1 MKGLFSMSAAHTR
14 KSMAAANRKSRR
26 NHLLAPAV
34 ISLEDRV
41 VMTTTATYW
50 MPSPY
55 DTGTSSYLPVGTV
68 DRARLSLS
76 NSDHPTWVVDYST
89 FTAFDL
95 SITRNGGS
103 AIDLS
108 NGTPD
113 QYKVGVVGSQASQN
127 TYYVIGLPRVALA
140 TGDYTLGFKS
150 TASIRFYNPD
160 TPTDTDTIIGSS
172 ITGSLSW
179 KERSGTVAAWGGNT
193 SGQTSVPVGL
203 TNVVDVAAGGSFSL
217 ALKAD
222 GTVTAWGS
230 GTGATALPPSVSDAG
245 SNVVA
250 IAAGDNHGLA
260 LKANGDIVSWGTDTN
275 SVVSGSPASGSGNYF
290 SIGAGP
296 STSFALGTYS
306 GSTPSTIYGTD
317 GTLITWGQNASFG
330 LPLFAGTDVGDTTIS
345 GLVQASSANDFLVGV
360 MADSSYYSMGN
371 VPTLNAPSDSYL
383 NGSTGITFNQ
393 AVAGVNST
401 TAGTGF
407 VFVVPSDASSIVGW
421 GADGSGQ
428 VSGTGTYAAK
438 LGITGTVSAGVS
450 TSRLET
456 GALDTISLN
465 SASNSIQA
473 WGYNGNP
480 ADNRVSGGS
489 AYVAPST
496 ASTSVGSVSAS
507 TIQTLAQVMDVT
519 APTISTFVAVTA
531 SPTSSMPLT
540 YRLTFSKP
548 ITSTLVA
555 ADFQAV
561 NVSGVVQDPT
571 YFTVAGVTAV
581 STTIF
586 DVTVGTAGN
595 TPPNFS
601 TNIYL
606 QMVSN
611 ANTQQIRDV
620 AGNQLSTTPPATSST
635 FVQVLTQA
643 APTALVT
650 TSGTSFNSLQYV
662 APSTIAF
669 TLTFSYYV
677 SDADATNAAKYT
689 LSILTGTL
697 TGNQIQS
704 IAAIADGTAP
714 ANYHKQFTINV
725 STGNPGTNAAANFT
739 VALNANSN
747 IAVYNG
753 GSPPTT
759 YITQDITSNTVRVDA
774 IIPAITAIV
783 PSTSIGGAVTTAVAT
798 GTSGV
803 TVYYKAT
810 FTDVVN
816 FAGASGTVNNYFSFV
831 TSSYAT
837 VNTVSAF
844 VSSVTNVGSAAY
856 SKDWIIAVSASG
868 TGNLSL
874 TVNPSYTLGGTT
886 NYIQNPVPT
895 NLSAG
900 ATSTSWLVLNQIYS
914 SVIVNGPAGLNP
926 SNTTTV
932 SAAINPAQPTYNAA
946 QRSQV
951 QQLQYNFSNVPVANN
966 GAALTDSD
974 FVLKHWVGDNATGS
988 FQTVTGVTA
997 HISSTSG
1004 AGTAN
1009 YYSTYMLTFRTTAA
1023 PTADLWSLDN
1033 GYYQVVL
1040 ATPSNI
1046 KDVNNVVY
1054 TAGSATWQAQ
1064 SEYYRLFGDANGN
1077 GAIDNDDATK
1087 IGVAFND
1094 GTNSWASWSFFA
1106 LLDNLVVYADGELNN
1121 NDVTAFSTAYNNGSS
1136 VDGRV
1141 VN

>member
-14 KSMAAANRKSRR
+14 KSLAAANRKARR
-26 NHLLAPAV
+26 NHHLAPAV

-55 DTGTSSYLPVGTV
+55 DSVTSSYLPVGTV
-68 DRARLSLS
+68 DRARVSLS
-76 NSDHPTWVVDYST
+76 NSDNPTWVVDFTT
-89 FTAFDL
+89 FTAEDL
-95 SITRNGGS
+95 SITRNSGS

-108 NGTPD
+108 NGLPTKF
-113 QYKVGVVGSQASQN
+113 KVGVVGSQASQN
-127 TYYVIGLPRVALA
+127 TYFVIGLPRVALA

-150 TASIRFYNPD
+150 TASIKFYDPAD
-160 TPTDTDTIIGSS
+160 PTQTVTESGSS
-172 ITGSLSW
+172 ISGTLAW

-230 GTGATALPPSVSDAG
+230 GTGATALPASVSGAG

-275 SVVSGSPASGSGNYF
+275 SVVSGSPVVGNYF

-296 STSFALGTYS
+296 NTSFALGTYS
-306 GSTPSTIYGTD
+306 GLTPSTFYGTD
-317 GTLITWGQNASFG
+317 GTLTTWGQNASFG
-330 LPLFAGTDVGDTTIS
+330 SPLFAGTDVGDPAIS
-345 GLVQASSANDFLVGV
+345 GLVQASCANDFLVGV
-360 MADSSYYSMGN
+360 RADSSYYSMGT
-371 VPTLNAPSDSYL
+371 VPPTLDPSLDSDL
-383 NGSTGITFNQ
+383 IGSTGVTFNQ
-393 AVAGVNST
+393 AVAGVNSAT
-401 TAGTGF
+401 LLSGF
-407 VFVVPSDASSIVGW
+407 VFVVPSDGSSIMGW
-421 GADGSGQ
+421 GDDDSGQ
-428 VSGTGTYAAK
+428 VNGTETYAAK

-456 GALDTISLN
+456 GALDTVSMN

-519 APTISTFVAVTA
+519 APTISSFVAVTA
-531 SPTSSMPLT
+531 TPTSSMPLT
-540 YRLTFSKP
+540 YRLTFSEP

-555 ADFQAV
+555 ADFLAV
-561 NVSGVVQDPT
+561 NGSGAAQSLT
-571 YFTVAGVTAV
+571 YFTVAGVTPV

-586 DVTVGTAGN
+586 DVTVGTVGN
-595 TPPNFS
+595 SPPNFS
-601 TNIYL
+601 DNIYL
-606 QMVSN
+606 KLVSN

-620 AGNQLSTTPPATSST
+620 AGNQLSTSLPATSST
-635 FVQVLTQA
+635 YVQVLTQA
-643 APTALVT
+643 LPTALAT

-689 LSILTGTL
+689 LSVLTGTL
-697 TGNQIQS
+697 TGNLIQS
-704 IAAIADGTAP
+704 IVAIADGTAP
-714 ANYHKQFTINV
+714 ALYHKQFTINV

-739 VALNANSN
+739 LSLNAGSN

-753 GSPPTT
+753 ASPPTT
-759 YITQDITSNTVRVDA
+759 YITQAITSNTVRVDA

-783 PSTSIGGAVTTAVAT
+783 PSTNIGGAVTTAVAA
-798 GTSGV
+798 GLSGV

-816 FAGASGTVNNYFSFV
+816 FAGAAGTVNNYFAFV

-844 VSSVTNVGSAAY
+844 VTSVTNVGSAAY
-856 SKDWIIAVSASG
+856 STDWIIAVSASG

-874 TVNPSYTLGGTT
+874 TVNPSYTLSGTT

-914 SVIVNGPAGLNP
+914 SVVVNGPAGLNP

-932 SAAINPAQPTYNAA
+932 PAAINPAQPTYNTA

-966 GAALTDSD
+966 GAALTDAD
-974 FVLKHWVGDNATGS
+974 FVIKKWVGDNSTGA

-1046 KDVNNVVY
+1046 KDVNDVVY

-1077 GAIDNDDATK
+1077 GAIDNDDANK
-1087 IGVAFND
+1087 LYPAFND
-1094 GTNSWASWSFFA
+1094 GSSSWASWSFYA
-1106 LLDNLVVYADGELNN
+1106 LVNNSVVYSDGSLTINDLNAFY
-1121 NDVTAFSTAYNNGSS
+1121 TAFNNGSS

-1141 VN
+1141 VS

>member
-1 MKGLFSMSAAHTR
+1 M
-14 KSMAAANRKSRR
+14 
-26 NHLLAPAV
+26 
-34 ISLEDRV
+34 
-41 VMTTTATYW
+41 
-50 MPSPY
+50 
-55 DTGTSSYLPVGTV
+55 
-68 DRARLSLS
+68 
-76 NSDHPTWVVDYST
+76 
-89 FTAFDL
+89 
-95 SITRNGGS
+95 
-103 AIDLS
+103 
-108 NGTPD
+108 
-113 QYKVGVVGSQASQN
+113 
-127 TYYVIGLPRVALA
+127 
-140 TGDYTLGFKS
+140 
-150 TASIRFYNPD
+150 
-160 TPTDTDTIIGSS
+160 
-172 ITGSLSW
+172 
-179 KERSGTVAAWGGNT
+179 
-193 SGQTSVPVGL
+193 
-203 TNVVDVAAGGSFSL
+203 
-217 ALKAD
+217 
-222 GTVTAWGS
+222 
-230 GTGATALPPSVSDAG
+230 
-245 SNVVA
+245 
-250 IAAGDNHGLA
+250 
-260 LKANGDIVSWGTDTN
+260 
-275 SVVSGSPASGSGNYF
+275 
-290 SIGAGP
+290 
-296 STSFALGTYS
+296 
-306 GSTPSTIYGTD
+306 
-317 GTLITWGQNASFG
+317 
-330 LPLFAGTDVGDTTIS
+330 
-345 GLVQASSANDFLVGV
+345 
-360 MADSSYYSMGN
+360 
-371 VPTLNAPSDSYL
+371 
-383 NGSTGITFNQ
+383 
-393 AVAGVNST
+393 
-401 TAGTGF
+401 
-407 VFVVPSDASSIVGW
+407 
-421 GADGSGQ
+421 
-428 VSGTGTYAAK
+428 
-438 LGITGTVSAGVS
+438 
-450 TSRLET
+450 
-456 GALDTISLN
+456 
-465 SASNSIQA
+465 
-473 WGYNGNP
+473 
-480 ADNRVSGGS
+480 
-489 AYVAPST
+489 
-496 ASTSVGSVSAS
+496 
-507 TIQTLAQVMDVT
+507 
-519 APTISTFVAVTA
+519 
-531 SPTSSMPLT
+531 
-540 YRLTFSKP
+540 
-548 ITSTLVA
+548 
-555 ADFQAV
+555 
-561 NVSGVVQDPT
+561 
-571 YFTVAGVTAV
+571 
-581 STTIF
+581 
-586 DVTVGTAGN
+586 
-595 TPPNFS
+595 
-601 TNIYL
+601 
-606 QMVSN
+606 
-611 ANTQQIRDV
+611 
-620 AGNQLSTTPPATSST
+620 
-635 FVQVLTQA
+635 
-643 APTALVT
+643 
-650 TSGTSFNSLQYV
+650 
-662 APSTIAF
+662 
-669 TLTFSYYV
+669 
-677 SDADATNAAKYT
+677 
-689 LSILTGTL
+689 
-697 TGNQIQS
+697 
-704 IAAIADGTAP
+704 
-714 ANYHKQFTINV
+714 
-725 STGNPGTNAAANFT
+725 
-739 VALNANSN
+739 ALNANSN
-747 IAVYNG
+747 IAVYNDP
-753 GSPPTT
+753 SHP
-759 YITQDITSNTVRVDA
+759 ITQGITSNTVRVDA

-816 FAGASGTVNNYFSFV
+816 FAGAAGTVNNYFAFV

-1087 IGVAFND
+1087 LGVAFND